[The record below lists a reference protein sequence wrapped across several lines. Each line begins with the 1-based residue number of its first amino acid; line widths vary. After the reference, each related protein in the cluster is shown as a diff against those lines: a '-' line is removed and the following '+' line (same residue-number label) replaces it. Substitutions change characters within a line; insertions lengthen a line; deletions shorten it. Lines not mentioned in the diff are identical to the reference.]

1 MLRFWQSI
9 QLVWDVLYYETFLN
23 CQYKWGFL
31 YLKEEDKINVKTE
44 ADSVDDVRFPSTCT
58 EELINVKR
66 EMTEVTAFVDVKAE
80 TDNEVGCYHV
90 VENIS
95 PITLV

>member
-1 MLRFWQSI
+1 
-9 QLVWDVLYYETFLN
+9 
-23 CQYKWGFL
+23 L

-66 EMTEVTAFVDVKAE
+66 EITEATAFVGVKAE
-80 TDNEVGCYHV
+80 TDNEVGCYHI

-95 PITLV
+95 PITVM

>member
-1 MLRFWQSI
+1 
-9 QLVWDVLYYETFLN
+9 
-23 CQYKWGFL
+23 
-31 YLKEEDKINVKTE
+31 
-44 ADSVDDVRFPSTCT
+44 
-58 EELINVKR
+58 
-66 EMTEVTAFVDVKAE
+66 MTEVTAFVDVKAE